1 MNCRIALLCLSFAG
15 CAHAPTGG
23 DATIL
28 SAGAVEPGLVAAL
41 TQFEKETGK
50 RAAVSFNT
58 APQVRE
64 RIAKGERFDIVIVP
78 PAVMDA
84 FAKEG
89 RVGSERVMLGSVGQG
104 IAVRGGA
111 PVPDV
116 SSVEA
121 MKRALL
127 AADAVV
133 FNRATGGQYIESML
147 KKIGVYGDIERK
159 TVRYDSAAQ
168 VMEHLIKS
176 ERRDIGFGPLPEITI
191 VHEEGRA
198 LGRAAAGRGAA
209 AQRLCGV
216 SDARCRKWRARH
228 GTTAL
233 PRHAASQ
240 SRARCRWRRIA
251 ETTGL
256 AKRRLP
262 RTCQRPSPG
271 RRRCGARGST

>member
-1 MNCRIALLCLSFAG
+1 MSWRIALLCLAIAG
-15 CAHAPTGG
+15 CAHTPGG
-23 DATIL
+23 SDATIL

-41 TQFEKETGK
+41 TRFEQETGK

-64 RIAKGERFDIVIVP
+64 RLTKGEKFDIVIVP
-78 PAVMDA
+78 TAMMDG

-89 RVGSERVMLGSVGQG
+89 RVAAERVMLGSVGQG
-104 IAVRGGA
+104 IAVRAGA

-116 SSVEA
+116 SSVDA

-168 VMEHLIKS
+168 VMEHLMKS
-176 ERRDIGFGPLPEITI
+176 ERRDIGFGPLPEITMYTKQGLRL
-191 VHEEGRA
+191 VAPLPAEVQQRNAYVASVTRDAANGET
-198 LGRAAAGRGAA
+198 AAALLRFLATPQAKAA
-209 AQRLCGV
+209 LAAGGV
-216 SDARCRKWRARH
+216 
-228 GTTAL
+228 
-233 PRHAASQ
+233 
-240 SRARCRWRRIA
+240 
-251 ETTGL
+251 E
-256 AKRRLP
+256 
-262 RTCQRPSPG
+262 
-271 RRRCGARGST
+271 

>member
-1 MNCRIALLCLSFAG
+1 MNCRIALLCLAIAG
-15 CAHAPTGG
+15 CAHAPGG
-23 DATIL
+23 SDATIL

-41 TQFEKETGK
+41 TQFEKDTGK

-64 RIAKGERFDIVIVP
+64 RLTKGEKFDIVIVP
-78 PAVMDA
+78 PAMMDA

-89 RVGSERVMLGSVGQG
+89 RVGSERAMLGSVGQG

-133 FNRATGGQYIESML
+133 FNRATGGQYIEGML

-168 VMEHLIKS
+168 VMDHLLKGQGR
-176 ERRDIGFGPLPEITI
+176 EIGFAPLPEIMLYTKKGLRL
-191 VHEEGRA
+191 VAPLPAEVQQRNAYVASAMRDAANRETAA
-198 LGRAAAGRGAA
+198 LLLRFLATPQAKAALAAG
-209 AQRLCGV
+209 GV
-216 SDARCRKWRARH
+216 
-228 GTTAL
+228 
-233 PRHAASQ
+233 
-240 SRARCRWRRIA
+240 
-251 ETTGL
+251 E
-256 AKRRLP
+256 
-262 RTCQRPSPG
+262 
-271 RRRCGARGST
+271 

>member
-1 MNCRIALLCLSFAG
+1 MNCRIALLCLAIAG
-15 CAHAPTGG
+15 CAHTPGG
-23 DATIL
+23 TDATIL

-41 TQFEKETGK
+41 TRFEQETGK

-64 RIAKGERFDIVIVP
+64 RLTKGEKFDIVIVP
-78 PAVMDA
+78 TAMMDG

-89 RVGSERVMLGSVGQG
+89 RVAAERVMLGSVGQG

-116 SSVEA
+116 SSVDA

-168 VMEHLIKS
+168 VMEHLMKS
-176 ERRDIGFGPLPEITI
+176 ERRDIGFGPLPEITMYTKKG
-191 VHEEGRA
+191 VH
-198 LGRAAAGRGAA
+198 L
-209 AQRLCGV
+209 V
-216 SDARCRKWRARH
+216 
-228 GTTAL
+228 
-233 PRHAASQ
+233 
-240 SRARCRWRRIA
+240 
-251 ETTGL
+251 
-256 AKRRLP
+256 
-262 RTCQRPSPG
+262 
-271 RRRCGARGST
+271 

>member
-1 MNCRIALLCLSFAG
+1 MSWRIALLCLAIAG
-15 CAHAPTGG
+15 CAHTPGG
-23 DATIL
+23 SDATIL

-41 TQFEKETGK
+41 TRFEQETGK

-64 RIAKGERFDIVIVP
+64 RLTKGEKFDIVIVP
-78 PAVMDA
+78 TAMMDG

-89 RVGSERVMLGSVGQG
+89 RVAAERVMLGSVGQG
-104 IAVRGGA
+104 IAVRAGA

-116 SSVEA
+116 SSVDA

-168 VMEHLIKS
+168 VMEHLMKS
-176 ERRDIGFGPLPEITI
+176 ERRDIGFGPLPEITMYTKQGLRL
-191 VHEEGRA
+191 VAPLPAEVQQRNAYVASATRDAANGET
-198 LGRAAAGRGAA
+198 AAALLRFLATPQAKAA
-209 AQRLCGV
+209 LAAGGV
-216 SDARCRKWRARH
+216 
-228 GTTAL
+228 
-233 PRHAASQ
+233 
-240 SRARCRWRRIA
+240 
-251 ETTGL
+251 E
-256 AKRRLP
+256 
-262 RTCQRPSPG
+262 
-271 RRRCGARGST
+271 